1 MLVALEILALALLKK
16 TLLRDPSLKPIPQS
30 DIHPLLKYLSTV
42 VPKVMCFLDHPD
54 AATIVLLSERL
65 GEFKGERYCV
75 YAFVCMVALITPLC
89 TNTTPSLSVP
99 SSPCEK

>member
-42 VPKVMCFLDHPD
+42 VTKVMCFLDHPD
-54 AATIVLLSERL
+54 AVTIVLLRDLESSKV
-65 GEFKGERYCV
+65 KGTV
-75 YAFVCMVALITPLC
+75 SMH
-89 TNTTPSLSVP
+89 LSAWLL
-99 SSPCEK
+99 